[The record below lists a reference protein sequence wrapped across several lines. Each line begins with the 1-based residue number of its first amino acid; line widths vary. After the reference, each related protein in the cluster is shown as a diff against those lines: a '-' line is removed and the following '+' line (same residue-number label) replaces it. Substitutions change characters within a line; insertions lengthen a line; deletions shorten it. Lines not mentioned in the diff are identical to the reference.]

1 MINENIIES
10 TPVFNLEITQ
20 HIIFPIENIKN
31 V

>member
-10 TPVFNLEITQ
+10 TRLFNFEIAQ